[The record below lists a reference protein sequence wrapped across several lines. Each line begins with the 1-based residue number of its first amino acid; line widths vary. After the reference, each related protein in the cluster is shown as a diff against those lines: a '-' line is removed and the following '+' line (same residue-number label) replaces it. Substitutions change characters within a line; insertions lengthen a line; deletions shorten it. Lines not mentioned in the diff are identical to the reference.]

1 MIALDEML
9 TDTIVLHHHL
19 KNKNK
24 KFYLHSQTIKKKFI
38 FNIQLRNRIKETIQL
53 LKPDKFSLLAGFEGG
68 FQFMRIKNIQI

>member
-24 KFYLHSQTIKKKFI
+24 KFDLHSQTIKKNYI
-38 FNIQLRNRIKETIQL
+38 FNLQLRNRITETIQL
-53 LKPDKFSLLAGFEGG
+53 LKPNKFGPLAGFEGG
-68 FQFMRIKNIQI
+68 FQFYEN